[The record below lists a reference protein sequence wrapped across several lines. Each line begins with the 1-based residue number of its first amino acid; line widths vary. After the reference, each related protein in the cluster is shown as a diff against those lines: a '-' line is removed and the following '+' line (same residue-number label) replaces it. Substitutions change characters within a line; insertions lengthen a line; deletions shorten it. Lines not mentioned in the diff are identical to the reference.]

1 MGSKMFSPRISLC
14 WRDFSNERLKHTR
27 ICQCQRGQPPLSL
40 NLPGSSPAIDEVT
53 FLFTILKCLPVVN
66 IFLVIA
72 TLISDTTSRSG
83 YYRTIPQRLSF
94 NTNVLLWAKR
104 PPLPRSCPT
113 WGSFRSERFLDSFPQ
128 MVFIDHVVRKPMLD
142 RPTTFGVARHAIS
155 VVRSRLIL
163 HTPTQASS
171 TPEMEL
177 QGSTFAT

>member
-83 YYRTIPQRLSF
+83 YHRTIPQRLSF
-94 NTNVLLWAKR
+94 STNVLLWAKR
-104 PPLPRSCPT
+104 PPLPRSRPT
-113 WGSFRSERFLDSFPQ
+113 WGSFRSEPFLDSLPH
-128 MVFIDHVVRKPMLD
+128 MAFIDRMVRTPMLVR
-142 RPTTFGVARHAIS
+142 RPTFGVARLVIS
-155 VVRSRLIL
+155 VISSKLIL
-163 HTPTQASS
+163 HTPTP
-171 TPEMEL
+171 TPARPPIW
-177 QGSTFAT
+177 S